1 MAHAVAVAGLAG
13 VWVYQGLVPKL
24 WKADAAEVHFWRQ
37 GFGLGPRPARWLVRA
52 SGVAEIAMGV
62 LVAVGPRR
70 QRRAAHLASLVAMPV
85 LTVPVAVVDRDQF
98 TRAFNPASL
107 SWATAALAAV
117 ALATGDD
124 RPSPPSG

>member
-1 MAHAVAVAGLAG
+1 VAHAVAVAGLAG

-37 GFGLGPRPARWLVRA
+37 AFGLDPRSARRMVRA

-62 LVAVGPRR
+62 LVAVGSHRR
-70 QRRAAHLASLVAMPV
+70 RRAAHLASLVAMPA
-85 LTVPVAVVDRDQF
+85 LTVPVAVVDPDQL

-107 SWATAALAAV
+107 SWATAALAAI
-117 ALATGDD
+117 ALITGDD
-124 RPSPPSG
+124 RPSSPPS